1 MRLLPRSAML
11 SLAALIAAFGC
22 DAGTDDPPLT
32 ADDTALRAD
41 AAAPDPSAD
50 VGPAAAPDAMPDAAD
65 AMPDAPDAMLDAMP
79 DPAPDATPD
88 AAPPP
93 EPGSD
98 PAFAFPIDPADRAR
112 IHPGIFFG
120 VDHNPNDGP
129 NTECT
134 DYAGRP
140 FPFCYDGH
148 QGSDFVLDGG
158 FATMDAGSARVTAA
172 AGGVV
177 IEAVDGNFD
186 RCSGSLQQFEPD
198 CDGHPIIANKV
209 VIAHANGWR
218 TRYLHLMRDS
228 VAVAVGDPV
237 DCGDLL
243 GRVGSS
249 GRSFTP
255 HLHFEVVDPDAQSID
270 PFAGEV
276 AGPRS
281 LWVEQRAADLL
292 PGPAC
297 HPRWSHPAP

>member
-1 MRLLPRSAML
+1 ML
-11 SLAALIAAFGC
+11 SLATLLAALLALCGC
-22 DAGTDDPPLT
+22 DARTDDPPRPP
-32 ADDTALRAD
+32 ADATLRAD
-41 AAAPDPSAD
+41 AASPDPTAD
-50 VGPAAAPDAMPDAAD
+50 AALDTTPAPDATADAAPPDAT
-65 AMPDAPDAMLDAMP
+65 PDATPPDA
-79 DPAPDATPD
+79 APDATPD

-93 EPGSD
+93 EPGAD

-148 QGSDFVLDGG
+148 LGSDFVLDGG
-158 FATMDAGSARVTAA
+158 FPAMDAGSARVTAA
-172 AGGVV
+172 AGGTV
-177 IEAVDGNFD
+177 IEAVDGHYD
-186 RCSGSLQQFEPD
+186 RCSGSIQQPEPD
-198 CDGHPIIANKV
+198 CAGNPIIANKV

-228 VAVAVGDPV
+228 VAVAVGDRV

-255 HLHFEVVDPDAQSID
+255 HLHFEVVDPEERSID